1 MKKFI
6 AFFVLIYKW
15 FISLFAS
22 KKKKKTLAELYEEA
36 KKRNY
41 STACNPQIPSHN
53 NRKVKKGR
61 LVQYIN
67 VGFGR
72 KRAIYHSAK

>member
-36 KKRNY
+36 KKEI
-41 STACNPQIPSHN
+41 TVQ
-53 NRKVKKGR
+53 
-61 LVQYIN
+61 LVTLRFLLTIT
-67 VGFGR
+67 G
-72 KRAIYHSAK
+72 K